1 MHLECDAI
9 LFDLDGVLLD
19 SSVCVERSWHEWA
32 NEHGLDPA
40 AIILVAH
47 GQRTIDTMRLFAP
60 HLDVD
65 EQAGRF
71 AEREATDT
79 EGVYPIPGA
88 SALVESLPQDTWAV
102 VTSGGTTL
110 ALARLRHVGLPI
122 PRTLVTADDVE
133 QGKPSPDPYLLA
145 AARMEI
151 APSACVVV
159 EDSPPG
165 IESARAAG
173 MRVIALTT
181 THKPE
186 DLSRSDVV
194 VDRLDSL
201 RVSVH
206 PQGQPRIVIETA

>member
-19 SSVCVERSWHEWA
+19 SSLCVERSWHEWA

-40 AIILVAH
+40 AIIRVAH
-47 GQRTIDTMRLFAP
+47 GQRTIDTMRHFAP
-60 HLDVD
+60 HLDVE

-71 AEREATDT
+71 AEREATDM

-88 SALVESLPQDTWAV
+88 SALVERLPQGTWAV

-122 PRTLVTADDVE
+122 PRALVTADDVK

-145 AARMEI
+145 AARMEL

-165 IESARAAG
+165 IESARASG

-181 THKPE
+181 THKGV
-186 DLSRSDVV
+186 DLAGSDAI

-201 RVSVH
+201 RVTVRE
-206 PQGQPRIVIETA
+206 QVGPRIVIEIA

>member
-1 MHLECDAI
+1 MRLGCEAI
-9 LFDLDGVLLD
+9 LFDLDGVLVD

-40 AIILVAH
+40 AIIRVAH

-60 HLDVD
+60 HLDAE
-65 EQAGRF
+65 EQSGRF
-71 AEREATDT
+71 AEREATAM

-88 SALVESLPQDTWAV
+88 STLLERLPQDTWAV

-122 PRTLVTADDVE
+122 PRTLVTADDVK
-133 QGKPSPDPYLLA
+133 QGKPSPDQYLLA
-145 AARMEI
+145 AARMGI
-151 APSACVVV
+151 APSACIVV

-181 THKPE
+181 THKRE
-186 DLSRSDVV
+186 DLAGSDAI

-201 RVSVH
+201 RLTVRE
-206 PQGQPRIVIETA
+206 QAGPRIVIETP